1 MTVPLLLID
10 CNGHNAENPLWHPQH
25 QCLYWSDIPVGKLFR
40 YDLENREYE
49 QIYSGE
55 PVGGFTIQADGAL
68 LLLKTHGT
76 VEIWK
81 EGDIIPVIPNIPEA
95 KGTRFNDA
103 IADRKGR
110 VYAGIMATEETP
122 GKLYRI
128 DLDGSYHAVVEDL
141 LVPNGMAFDA
151 DYTHF
156 YLTDSEH
163 RAIYR
168 FNYDEETGALS
179 NQTTHIRTPENEGLP
194 DGMTIDAE
202 GFIWSARWNGSSVHR
217 YKPNGEH
224 HSKIDLPTEKVS
236 CVTFGG
242 KDYDQIF
249 ISTARGDNAPNSG
262 KPGYNSAAGDIFYM
276 KADVKGRPERFSC
289 IKLGPYSY
297 DTTDNPAYP

>member
-1 MTVPLLLID
+1 MTAPSLLID
-10 CNGHNAENPLWHPQH
+10 CNDHNAENPLWHPQH
-25 QCLYWSDIPVGKLFR
+25 QCLYWSDIPEGRLFR
-40 YDLENREYE
+40 YDPESKDYE
-49 QIYSGE
+49 QIYGGE

-68 LLLKTHGT
+68 LLLKTNGT

-110 VYAGIMATEETP
+110 VYSGTMATEETP

-151 DYTHF
+151 DYTHL

-168 FNYDEETGALS
+168 FDYDEETGALS
-179 NQTTHIRTPENEGLP
+179 NQTTHIRTPENEGMP

-202 GFIWSARWNGSSVHR
+202 GYIWSARWNGSSVHR
-217 YKPNGEH
+217 YKHNGEH

-242 KDYDQIF
+242 KDYDRIF
-249 ISTARGDNAPNSG
+249 ISTARGDNAPD
-262 KPGYNSAAGDIFYM
+262 PGEPGHNSAAGDIFYM
-276 KADVKGRPERFSC
+276 ETNVKGRPERFSC

-297 DTTDNPAYP
+297 DTTDNPVYP